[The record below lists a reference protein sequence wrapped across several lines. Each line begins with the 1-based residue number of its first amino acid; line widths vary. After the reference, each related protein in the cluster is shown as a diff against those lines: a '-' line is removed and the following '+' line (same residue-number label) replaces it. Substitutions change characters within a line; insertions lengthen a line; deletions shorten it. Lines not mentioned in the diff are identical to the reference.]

1 MDSSSC
7 WPGYEARRRDGPAT
21 DPASAPGATTSD
33 GEWLSEAAESFKSKP
48 EAGSPRR
55 CPPHSRS
62 TTRSPPLRSPRLDDQ
77 QRCLRLQPS
86 GDDLGNVGKEQISS
100 RPSADRSGENR
111 LVGDLRLARPLGL
124 LSSCGCR
131 AGPCRA
137 NLGSRLRSAPL
148 RAPPDID
155 ANLSSPSANSYS
167 IPEIRGDPSARN
179 VAIVLCPLVSK
190 SRRTR
195 AANSGSACST
205 SFAAMATVWVRFP
218 SVETDA
224 IGGRVRL
231 REHTAMI
238 GQLHHER

>member
-1 MDSSSC
+1 M
-7 WPGYEARRRDGPAT
+7 PGEPGIPPQIRAFAR
-21 DPASAPGATTSD
+21 APG
-33 GEWLSEAAESFKSKP
+33 
-48 EAGSPRR
+48 
-55 CPPHSRS
+55 
-62 TTRSPPLRSPRLDDQ
+62 
-77 QRCLRLQPS
+77 
-86 GDDLGNVGKEQISS
+86 
-100 RPSADRSGENR
+100 
-111 LVGDLRLARPLGL
+111 
-124 LSSCGCR
+124 
-131 AGPCRA
+131 
-137 NLGSRLRSAPL
+137 
-148 RAPPDID
+148 ID

-190 SRRTR
+190 SRRTG

-231 REHTAMI
+231 REHTAMM